1 MPASL
6 IIAPAT
12 EPVTLDELKAHLR
25 YESAAEDSLM
35 TRLIAT
41 ARAHVEA
48 ATRRVMITQA
58 WRAYLDRWPAKR
70 KVLLPIAPI
79 AEISE
84 VRVFNDAGEA
94 SIIMPTSYSLD
105 AARTPNT
112 LILQAAILAPTA
124 YANGI
129 EIDMACGYGNASD
142 VPTPLREAVLRLAVQ
157 WFEQRVETGRLTLSL
172 PSSVIEALM
181 SPYRVIWP

>member
-6 IIAPAT
+6 ITAPAT
-12 EPVTLDELKAHLR
+12 EPVSLDELKTHLR
-25 YESAAEDSLM
+25 YESEAEDSLLE
-35 TRLIAT
+35 RLIAT
-41 ARAHVEA
+41 ARAHTEA
-48 ATRRVMITQA
+48 ATRRVMISQV

-70 KVLLPIAPI
+70 KVLLPISPV
-79 AEISE
+79 AEIAE
-84 VRVFNDAGEA
+84 VRVFNDAGEP
-94 SIIMPTSYSLD
+94 SVISPSSYSLD
-105 AARTPNT
+105 AARTPSN

-129 EIDMACGYGNASD
+129 EIDMVCGYGNAAD
-142 VPTPLREAVLRLAVQ
+142 VPTPLREAVLRLAAQ

-172 PSSVIEALM
+172 PSSTIEALV

>member
-6 IIAPAT
+6 ITAPAT
-12 EPVTLDELKAHLR
+12 EPVTLNELKAHLR
-25 YESAAEDSLM
+25 YESDAEDNLLE
-35 TRLIAT
+35 RLIST

-48 ATRRVMITQA
+48 ATRRVMITQV

-70 KVLLPIAPI
+70 KVLLPISPV
-79 AEISE
+79 AEIAE

-94 SIIMPTSYSLD
+94 SIISPSSYSLD
-105 AARTPNT
+105 AARTPNS
-112 LILQAAILAPTA
+112 LILQSAILSPTA

-129 EIDMACGYGNASD
+129 EIDMVCGYGELAN
-142 VPTPLREAVLRLAVQ
+142 VPAPLREATLRLAAQ
-157 WFEQRVETGRLTLSL
+157 WFEQRLETGRLTLSL
-172 PSSVIEALM
+172 PSSMVEALI